1 MAQQQTAAFAM
12 LPDSLRGALPPPAA
26 QDPAHAQHLASQVQ
40 QAAALQ
46 RLATQQHASRLHL
59 DAAAN
64 TAWAQHL
71 QQAQQAQQQQQQQQ
85 AQQIMMLQ
93 AQQQAQ
99 HQQMRQVALA
109 SLAAQAQSERQ
120 RQGLLAASWSDPQ
133 PTLQPTQPL
142 QPQQPQQMLPPP
154 QMQPMLQP
162 PQPLPQPQATAASA
176 APPAPGFVWP
186 SSSSSSSSSSAP
198 PAAPLAASLGLPPAP
213 PPPTSLA
220 EAAAAAAS
228 RRLVV
233 EGLADMLRITEAEMG
248 TGRSTDVQLRH
259 QLATEIARQ
268 LPPNDLVGAALR
280 LSTDQAAL
288 RAACQVARTALGV

>member
-71 QQAQQAQQQQQQQQ
+71 QQAQQAQQ
-85 AQQIMMLQ
+85 AQ
-93 AQQQAQ
+93 QQQAQ

-120 RQGLLAASWSDPQ
+120 RQGLLAASWSYPQ

-142 QPQQPQQMLPPP
+142 QPPQPQQMLPPP